1 METISTVLELLKR
14 QAELE
19 EGLQQSGGTRVTEE
33 REIYALR
40 EHLKRYPHAVTAILQ
55 AARSLNRPVEALR
68 PQDIRGLA

>member
-19 EGLQQSGGTRVTEE
+19 EGLRQADGIRVTEE

-40 EHLKRYPHAVTAILQ
+40 ERLQLYPQAVAAILQ
-55 AARSLNRPVEALR
+55 AARTLHRPVDALQ
-68 PQDIRGLA
+68 PHEIRSLG